1 MLQCL
6 TKGETS
12 SDIKFSSRKKLL
24 HLSLIFFLSKAIIL
38 TNLSSLIG
46 YQVIKRFTLQRLRA
60 AELLE
65 FWLDVS
71 HLGVGSEQHEQQAAI
86 TAFQSL
92 KGLLQAVMQL
102 EVGIRDTGYG
112 WCCTGQAV
120 EK

>member
-1 MLQCL
+1 M
-6 TKGETS
+6 
-12 SDIKFSSRKKLL
+12 
-24 HLSLIFFLSKAIIL
+24 
-38 TNLSSLIG
+38 
-46 YQVIKRFTLQRLRA
+46 IKRFTLRRLRA

-71 HLGVGSEQHEQQAAI
+71 HLGVGSEQHAQQAAI

-102 EVGIRDTGYG
+102 EVGIPLFSLVEVGG
-112 WCCTGQAV
+112 LGWCWCCTCQAAQKYCRARKEGS